1 MAPFALFT
9 HRSFRRGPSS
19 QSTSASDSA
28 TTQQKTAMGG
38 MPSKAATNVNEAPHK
53 KLRPRSSSMHLLKRN
68 RDPSGHNAARTSTLA
83 QPLASADTTTIEVS
97 ESEADYTRISLA
109 RRSDSQSTVKTLSD
123 SVHSNRYEFTKHD
136 SFESD
141 ASSTRT
147 ATRVTRPSEALLV
160 LGADDEPNGMSTPI
174 PPHPPKTPQIRLPTP
189 PFLTEDSPTKYGLRM
204 NHSPSPDRSMVA
216 KQRQKMTGAGLFV
229 VTGHPHLLP
238 SMTARLTTSQHA
250 ATQQRSTT
258 LTLPVDQARSGATNP
273 TQSFAHSSPS
283 LPMSD
288 KANPTPD
295 HSTSLPIHR
304 MPLRL
309 SQPFKDAPQEH
320 VAHALPLRTSQTT
333 CYREHDIWQRMG
345 SNYRYPVACTICDG
359 YEPPGDD
366 FMTCLWCE
374 VHVCGQCYAAFV
386 KNGLAGM
393 MERKQR

>member
-1 MAPFALFT
+1 MAPFNLFT
-9 HRSFRRGPSS
+9 HRSFRRG
-19 QSTSASDSA
+19 QSILASES
-28 TTQQKTAMGG
+28 TTAQQKTAMGG

-68 RDPSGHNAARTSTLA
+68 RDPSGHNTARTSTVA

-123 SVHSNRYEFTKHD
+123 SVHSNRYEPTKHD
-136 SFESD
+136 SCESD

-160 LGADDEPNGMSTPI
+160 PDADDEPYGMSTPV
-174 PPHPPKTPQIRLPTP
+174 PPHAPQTPQIQLPTP
-189 PFLTEDSPTKYGLRM
+189 PFLTEDSPTKYGLRVT
-204 NHSPSPDRSMVA
+204 HSPSPDRSMVA

-229 VTGHPHLLP
+229 
-238 SMTARLTTSQHA
+238 HA

-258 LTLPVDQARSGATNP
+258 LTLPVDQARSGATDP
-273 TQSFAHSSPS
+273 TQSFASSAPS

-288 KANPTPD
+288 KTNLAHDQTKPLPSRKTP
-295 HSTSLPIHR
+295 LKP
-304 MPLRL
+304 

-320 VAHALPLRTSQTT
+320 VAHALPLRTSQKT

-345 SNYRYPVACTICDG
+345 SNYRYPVACAICDG

-374 VHVCGQCYAAFV
+374 VHVCGQCHSAFV

-393 MERKQR
+393 MERQQQR